1 MRDKITPILMLLLTL
16 LIVSLN
22 QVAAQTAS
30 SSCEVNS
37 AYSYEVTEKNCG
49 TNTLSFVADSIADEY
64 EYRWHLDNQIIGRN
78 SSLTYVARV
87 GEVLR
92 ISLKVLQGTCND
104 ITTEIITIEDEGPNG
119 LGNFQ
124 WELDDQTNCDRQAIT
139 FVSDS
144 INPSFTYQWKKDRLL
159 LGEDHSVSFEL
170 KPGVHNVRLIINDGE
185 CVYATQQVIEIPENT
200 PEKIAGFSYISPE
213 TALCD
218 IQKVEFQADSLNDTF
233 SYQWAINGKTVSEEE
248 NFTYELE
255 PGVFE
260 VSLEVEIGRC
270 SYEFSQQITVEEAP
284 QANAGTF
291 EYATEILDCGQW
303 ALSAIALQ
311 GSSTATYQW
320 WLNDELVSE
329 EERVSKSIPSGDYT
343 LTLQTQIGSCSYE
356 TQKILSLSSPQA
368 DLLVNVPNVLSPQ
381 AIHPD
386 DRTIKV
392 YGKCIADEG
401 FHFQIADRWGGLV
414 YQTKNA
420 NEVMTQGWN
429 GDNASSGINTYVL
442 KGQFNSGTTFQ
453 QQGTITLLK

>member
-1 MRDKITPILMLLLTL
+1 
-16 LIVSLN
+16 
-22 QVAAQTAS
+22 
-30 SSCEVNS
+30 
-37 AYSYEVTEKNCG
+37 
-49 TNTLSFVADSIADEY
+49 
-64 EYRWHLDNQIIGRN
+64 
-78 SSLTYVARV
+78 
-87 GEVLR
+87 
-92 ISLKVLQGTCND
+92 
-104 ITTEIITIEDEGPNG
+104 
-119 LGNFQ
+119 
-124 WELDDQTNCDRQAIT
+124 
-139 FVSDS
+139 
-144 INPSFTYQWKKDRLL
+144 
-159 LGEDHSVSFEL
+159 
-170 KPGVHNVRLIINDGE
+170 
-185 CVYATQQVIEIPENT
+185 
-200 PEKIAGFSYISPE
+200 
-213 TALCD
+213 
-218 IQKVEFQADSLNDTF
+218 
-233 SYQWAINGKTVSEEE
+233 GKTVSEEE

-270 SYEFSQQITVEEAP
+270 SYEFSQEITVEEAP
-284 QANAGTF
+284 QANAGAF
-291 EYATEILDCGQW
+291 KYATEILDCGQW

-311 GSSTATYQW
+311 ESPTATYQW

-356 TQKILSLSSPQA
+356 TQEILSLSSPQA

-420 NEVMTQGWN
+420 NEAMTQGWN
-429 GDNASSGINTYVL
+429 GDNASSGIYTYVL